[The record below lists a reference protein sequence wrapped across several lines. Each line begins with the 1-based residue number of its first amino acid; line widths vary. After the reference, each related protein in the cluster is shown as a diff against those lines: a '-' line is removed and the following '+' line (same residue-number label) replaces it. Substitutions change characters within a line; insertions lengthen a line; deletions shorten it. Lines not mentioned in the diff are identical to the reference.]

1 LGLASQKGNQPFRG
15 RLGGFI
21 DFMQAPLPID
31 PEIPGGGTSALH
43 HYEDDHIREVIDLL
57 GTVASSFTPMIS
69 IVVLAFV
76 SSPHVR
82 LGLVCCFTVLFALS
96 LALATRARRI
106 EIFGATAA

>member
-1 LGLASQKGNQPFRG
+1 
-15 RLGGFI
+15 
-21 DFMQAPLPID
+21 MQAPLPID